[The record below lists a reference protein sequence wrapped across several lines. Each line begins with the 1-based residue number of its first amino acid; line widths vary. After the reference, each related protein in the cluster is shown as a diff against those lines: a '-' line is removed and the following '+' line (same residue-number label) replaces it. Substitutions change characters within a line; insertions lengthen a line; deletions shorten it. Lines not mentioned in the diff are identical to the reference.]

1 MSLAPADESLRIR
14 VDDRLDAVPEA
25 LRWAEMALQRGGPP
39 VDLIGPVIDC
49 LEEVLVNLIR
59 HGEPREDAKSI
70 EVELRFSDAEV
81 VTVVRDQGLP
91 FDITD
96 ERPHA
101 VARPPGADPR
111 DLGLGRIRRLSSG
124 LAYRAGP
131 PVNELRMT
139 FRGPP
144 DAATLEAWV
153 AEVGR
158 IPALKRTPAAT
169 LTDLVR
175 ACHQLEFHPGQR
187 LLAQGEVSE
196 FGLIVLE
203 GDVAVV
209 NENQH
214 GETPLALFSG
224 PALIG
229 EIGAL
234 TLQRRTATVR
244 AVGHVQ
250 ALRVEKEALLEAGR
264 AAPDMLVSIIGQLGH
279 QIQSVNQALGLYSA
293 GLSALERD
301 DFDPAVLDDLNKPT
315 AELGS
320 FAAAFQRLARR
331 VTVERRT
338 RGEMASAALIQQS
351 MLPRPLDPSVLAG
364 RCDVAGRMKPA
375 RDVGGDL
382 FDIFMLDE
390 NRLGLVV
397 GDVCGKGVPAS
408 LFMCVTV
415 TALRSA
421 AQQHR
426 ELSQVINQAN
436 RLLCAQNEMSMFS
449 TVFYGVL
456 DLAERRLEYVNCGHN
471 APYVLGLGGGS
482 YSLGGRGP
490 PLGLFPEA
498 EWPSLEIPLIPGAGV
513 FIFSD
518 GVTEAVNPL
527 DEEYGD
533 QRLEARLRARGRR
546 GADKLIRSVMD
557 DVEAFAEGCE
567 QFDDI
572 TCVAALLR

>member
-1 MSLAPADESLRIR
+1 VSLAPADENLRR
-14 VDDRLDAVPEA
+14 SAPDRLDAVPEV
-25 LRWAEMALQRGGPP
+25 LRWVEASLERAGAADHLM
-39 VDLIGPVIDC
+39 GPVVDC
-49 LEEVLVNLIR
+49 LEEALANLIR
-59 HGEPREDAKSI
+59 HGEPRDDAKSI
-70 EVELRFSDAEV
+70 EIELWPSDAAV
-81 VTVVRDQGLP
+81 VAVVRDQCLP

-96 ERPHA
+96 EKPHA
-101 VARPPGADPR
+101 AARPPGADLTDR
-111 DLGLGRIRRLSSG
+111 GLGRIRRLSSG

-144 DAATLEAWV
+144 DAATLEGWV
-153 AEVGR
+153 AEVGK
-158 IPALKRTPAAT
+158 IPAFKRTPAHTIA
-169 LTDLVR
+169 DLVR

-196 FGLIVLE
+196 FSLIVLE

-244 AVGHVQ
+244 AMGHVQ
-250 ALRVEKEALLEAGR
+250 ALRVEKEALLDAGR
-264 AAPDMLVSIIGQLGH
+264 ASPEMLVSIIGQLGH
-279 QIQSVNQALGLYSA
+279 QIQSVNQALGLYAA

-301 DFDPAVLDDLNKPT
+301 DFDPAVLDDLTKPT

-320 FAAAFQRLARR
+320 FAAAFRRLANR
-331 VTVERRT
+331 VSVERRT

-351 MLPRPLDPSVLAG
+351 MLPRPLEPSELAG

-426 ELSQVINQAN
+426 DLSQVINQAN

-456 DLAERRLEYVNCGHN
+456 DLAERRLQYVNCGHN
-471 APYVLGLGGGS
+471 APYVLGPGGAS

-498 EWPSLEIPLIPGAGV
+498 EWTSLEIPLIPGAGV

-533 QRLEARLRARGRR
+533 RRLETCLRARGRK
-546 GADKLIRSVMD
+546 GAEKLIEAVMK
-557 DVEAFAEGCE
+557 DVEAFADGCE